1 MVDEDA
7 RTRGCSLFYPED
19 RATFNRHCHGIKA
32 GSVAGELENVLKV
45 WACFDHL
52 HASQGRQR
60 HAELSGSWNRC
71 IHTWKSTSSNTNS
84 IGHRSMSCLT
94 YLSRPAHAQQICLS
108 GRFNMHA
115 WANARGLVHSQ
126 SKSAG
131 TEANGATGI
140 ALAIIRTRLI

>member
-1 MVDEDA
+1 
-7 RTRGCSLFYPED
+7 
-19 RATFNRHCHGIKA
+19 
-32 GSVAGELENVLKV
+32 
-45 WACFDHL
+45 
-52 HASQGRQR
+52 
-60 HAELSGSWNRC
+60 
-71 IHTWKSTSSNTNS
+71 
-84 IGHRSMSCLT
+84 MSCLT

>member
-1 MVDEDA
+1 MESMHSHLEVNEFKHELNWTPIDVVLDVFEPA
-7 RTRGCSLFYPED
+7 CA
-19 RATFNRHCHGIKA
+19 RAT
-32 GSVAGELENVLKV
+32 
-45 WACFDHL
+45 
-52 HASQGRQR
+52 
-60 HAELSGSWNRC
+60 
-71 IHTWKSTSSNTNS
+71 
-84 IGHRSMSCLT
+84 
-94 YLSRPAHAQQICLS
+94 QQICLS